1 LKYNSDLWNEY
12 TKDNDESYQESLS
25 NFIANAS
32 LVLGA
37 EKILEA
43 GCNIGNNL
51 RSFNSKLKVYGLDMN
66 EKALQVAK
74 NKLPNFEF
82 KQGSLTD
89 IPFEDNHFDLVF
101 TRGVLIH
108 IHPDDM
114 QNATKELFR
123 VSNKWIF
130 NLEYLGEDNKMI
142 KWSRGDDLLWYRNME
157 ERWSNFDVE
166 IISSV
171 SIPKEIDIGET
182 HLTLVKKRINK

>member
-1 LKYNSDLWNEY
+1 MKYNSDLWNEY

>member
-1 LKYNSDLWNEY
+1 MKYNSDLWNKY
-12 TKDNDESYQESLS
+12 TKDNAESYQESLS
-25 NFIANAS
+25 NFIFNTS

-51 RSFNSKLKVYGLDMN
+51 RSFNSDFNVFGIDMN
-66 EKALQVAK
+66 EKALEIAK
-74 NKLPNFEF
+74 NEFPNFNF
-82 KQGSLTD
+82 KQGSLLD
-89 IPFEDNHFDLVF
+89 IPFEDNYFDLVF

-114 QNATKELFR
+114 QNAIKELFR

-130 NLEYLGEDNKMI
+130 NLEYFGEDNKMI

-157 ERWSNFDVE
+157 EQWKNFDVE
-166 IISSV
+166 IISSIG
-171 SIPKEIDIGET
+171 IPREIDIGDT
-182 HLTLVKKRINK
+182 HLTLVKKRKG